1 MTRCRRSAATAVAGL
16 ALLVAA
22 GCSDGPAAGSGPE
35 AVRAPSTARPTTA
48 QERTLLYDAEQE
60 LQRRCMRA
68 AGFRFWAVPENPLP
82 EARDF
87 PYVIDDPQWAKRY
100 GYGSLFEERI
110 ERLRAEDP
118 NQVYLRGLPD
128 DRRRAAIAALNGTGR
143 EGLRAELPGG
153 VVIGH
158 SATGCRAKAWRTLYG
173 DLSAWYAA
181 STLVDNLNALT
192 QQRVTAHP
200 DFTRTSG
207 EWSACMRANGLPYRS
222 PAQARAEFLGHGEAR
237 DTARE
242 VRVAVQEARCA
253 RSSGLSSAARR
264 LDRRLGREL
273 RREHRAEVDLVE
285 RLRAD
290 ALPRARTVLAR

>member
-1 MTRCRRSAATAVAGL
+1 MTRYRRSAAFAVAGL
-16 ALLVAA
+16 ALLVAT
-22 GCSDGPAAGSGPE
+22 GCSNGAAAGGEPE
-35 AVRAPSTARPTTA
+35 VARAASTAGPTTA
-48 QERTLLYDAEQE
+48 QERSLLYDAEQE
-60 LQRRCMRA
+60 LQRRCMTA
-68 AGFRFWAVPENPLP
+68 VGFRFWAVPENPLP
-82 EARDF
+82 EAREF
-87 PYVIDDPQWAKRY
+87 PYAIDDPTWAKKY

-110 ERLRAEDP
+110 KRLRDQDP
-118 NQVYLRGLPD
+118 NRTYLRGLPD

-158 SATGCRAKAWRTLYG
+158 SATGCRAQAWRTLYG

-181 STLVDNLNALT
+181 STLVNNLNALK

-200 DFTRTSG
+200 DFTRTS
-207 EWSACMRANGLPYRS
+207 EKWSACMRTNGLSYRS
-222 PAQARAEFLGHGEAR
+222 PAQARAEFLGRDEAR

-253 RSSGLSSAARR
+253 RSSGLSAVAQR
-264 LDRRLGREL
+264 LDRRYGREL

-285 RLRAD
+285 RLRTD

>member
-1 MTRCRRSAATAVAGL
+1 MTRWRRSVATAVTGL
-16 ALLVAA
+16 FLLLAA
-22 GCSDGPAAGSGPE
+22 GCSGGPAGGRAPE
-35 AVRAPSTARPTTA
+35 AAGTSSTAGPATA
-48 QERTLLYDAEQE
+48 RERSLLYDAEQE

-68 AGFRFWAVPENPLP
+68 AGFRFWAVPEDPLP

-87 PYVIDDPQWAKRY
+87 PYVIDDPAWAKRY
-100 GYGSLFEERI
+100 GYGSALETRVS
-110 ERLRAEDP
+110 RLRAEDP

-128 DRRRAAIAALNGTGR
+128 DRRRAAITALNGTRR

-153 VVIGH
+153 AVIGH

-181 STLVDNLNALT
+181 STLVDNLGALT

-200 DFTRTSG
+200 DFTRAA
-207 EWSACMRANGLPYRS
+207 EKWSACMRADGLRYRD
-222 PAQARAEFLGHGEAR
+222 PAQARTEFLGHHGTR

-242 VRVAVQEARCA
+242 VRVAVREARCA
-253 RSSGLSSAARR
+253 RSSGLSSVARR
-264 LDRRLGREL
+264 LDRRYGREL
-273 RREHRAEVDLVE
+273 RDEHRAEVDLVE